1 MRLSGQEQNFSEV
14 IKRRMLVFTALII
27 AFFLFLIFRLW
38 YLQVIKSDE
47 LKLMAENNRVRTV
60 PLKAYRGKIFDRNKR
75 EIIDSRPSFNLSLT
89 PEDVKDIERVLSAI
103 GSKIKID
110 TERIKREIK
119 NSAPFQPVII
129 KRDISWDEVAFIEE
143 RLLDLPGIF
152 LDIEPVRN
160 YLHGETGSHIF
171 GYLGEI
177 TKTQLDGLKI
187 SDYRLGD
194 FIGQYGIEKKY
205 ETILKGKRGSKL
217 MEVDAAGRELKILRQ
232 TDPDFGYN
240 LYLTI
245 DIELQKEAERLFE
258 GKNGAL
264 VAMDPRD
271 GSILAMVSK
280 PSFDPNLFAGGVSKP
295 YWSNLITDDHK
306 PLQNR
311 AIHGQYPPGSVFK
324 IITAAAGLE
333 EEVITPSGTIDCPG
347 YFKLGKK
354 SYRCWKKGGHGRMDV
369 HNALIQSCDVFFYT
383 VGFRLGVDRLSRY
396 SKGFGLGNP
405 TNIDL
410 EGEKGGL
417 VPTSD
422 WKESVKGEP
431 WILGETV
438 SVSIG
443 QGFNLVTPI
452 QLANMI
458 ASVANGGK
466 IFKPRIVWKM
476 ETTDGNPIEDIKPE
490 IRGKL
495 AITQK
500 NLDIIR
506 EALYGVVND
515 PRGTGRASNTGAVKV
530 AGKTGTAQVIKMPE
544 MEEKKDEDVPY
555 EFRDHA
561 WFVAFAP
568 YENPTIAVSVLVEH
582 GGHGGSVAAPIA
594 GKLIKSYIEGH
605 QSTGAPEHQ

>member
-1 MRLSGQEQNFSEV
+1 MKLSWQGQNFAEA
-14 IKRRMLVFTALII
+14 IKRRVLVFTILII
-27 AFFLFLIFRLW
+27 VSFSFLVLRLW

-47 LKLMAENNRVRTV
+47 LKLMAENNRVRAV
-60 PLKAYRGKIFDRNKR
+60 PLKAYRGKIFDRKNQ
-75 EIIDSRPSFNLSLT
+75 EIIDSRPSFNLALI
-89 PEDVKDIERVLSAI
+89 PEDVKNIDKILSAI
-103 GSKIKID
+103 GKKIEID

-119 NSAPFQPVII
+119 NSPPFQPVII
-129 KRDISWDEVAFIEE
+129 KRDISWEEVAFIEE
-143 RLLDLPGIF
+143 RLFDLQGIF
-152 LDIEPVRN
+152 LDIAPVRN
-160 YLHGETGSHIF
+160 YLYGETGSHIF

-177 TKTQLDGLKI
+177 TKAQLEELKVT
-187 SDYRLGD
+187 DYRLGD

-205 ETILKGKRGSKL
+205 EPILKGKRGSKL
-217 MEVDAAGRELKILRQ
+217 MEVDAAGRELKILKQ
-232 TDPDFGYN
+232 TDPNFGYN

-245 DIELQKEAERLFE
+245 DIELQKEAESLFE

-264 VAMDPRD
+264 VAIDPRD

-280 PSFDPNLFAGGVSKP
+280 PSFNPNLFAVGVSKP
-295 YWSNLITDDHK
+295 YWSNLITDEHK

-311 AIHGQYPPGSVFK
+311 AIQGQYPPGSVFK
-324 IITAAAGLE
+324 IIVAVAGLE
-333 EEVITPSGTIDCPG
+333 EEVITPSATIDCPG

-369 HNALIQSCDVFFYT
+369 HDALVQSCDVFFYT

-405 TNIDL
+405 TNLDL

-431 WILGETV
+431 WIQGETI
-438 SVSIG
+438 SISIG
-443 QGFNLVTPI
+443 QGYNLVTPI

-466 IFKPRIVWKM
+466 IFKPRIVWKI
-476 ETTDGNPIEDIKPE
+476 ETTDGKPIEEIKPE
-490 IRGKL
+490 QKGRL
-495 AITQK
+495 AVAQK
-500 NLDIIR
+500 NLDIIK
-506 EALYGVVND
+506 EALHGVVND
-515 PRGTGRASNTGAVKV
+515 PRGTGRASNIAGVEV

-544 MEEKKDEDVPY
+544 MEDKKEEDIPY

-568 YENPTIAVSVLVEH
+568 YENPVIAVSVLVEH
-582 GGHGGSVAAPIA
+582 GGHGGSAAAPIA
-594 GKLIKSYIEGH
+594 GKVIKSYMEG
-605 QSTGAPEHQ
+605 TRGK